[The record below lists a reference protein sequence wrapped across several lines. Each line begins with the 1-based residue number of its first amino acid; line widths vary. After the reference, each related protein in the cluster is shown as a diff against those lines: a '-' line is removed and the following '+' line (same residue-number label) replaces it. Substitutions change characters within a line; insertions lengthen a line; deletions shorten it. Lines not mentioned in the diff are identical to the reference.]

1 MSLVLPSHNRFQR
14 FYFTW
19 AQPYYERMAPGLRA
33 EAQRMDLFLYSRR
46 GLGVWLGLLGALVG
60 SAAGLKGA
68 GFPLWLALL
77 CSALVWLGIPL
88 VMFVAWLQPERFTP
102 RRLLRNAL
110 LLVAGAYAGAMSGF
124 LVGRLAR
131 SGTLPLETLG
141 AALWDAVRRT
151 TPFLLVGVVAILLML
166 WGVAHLKRHQ
176 MQVAMVALQRQQERD
191 AVARQLAEAQLRV
204 LQAQIQ
210 PHFIFNTLAALQHWV
225 DTADVRAP
233 ALLRSLTG
241 FLRAS
246 TELLG
251 RERVPLA
258 DEAAMVRHYLDIQRA
273 RIGERLAATVE
284 ISPDCAASPLPPGLL
299 LTLVENAV
307 EHGIAPA
314 LAGGRVWVRAACDAR
329 GLSIVVEDDGVGLP
343 SPLPAEGVGLRNSRE
358 RLAALFGP
366 GAALSLQA
374 RPGGGAQ
381 AALWIAQASD
391 GGSGDDSASPRIEAR
406 AWSLS
411 A

>member
-19 AQPYYERMAPGLRA
+19 AQPYYERMPPELRA
-33 EAQRMDLFLYSRR
+33 EAERLDLFLYSRR
-46 GLGVWLGLLGALVG
+46 GLGIWLGLLVALLG

-77 CSALVWLGIPL
+77 CSVLVWVGIPL
-88 VMFVAWLQPERFTP
+88 VMFVAWLQPERFTA

-110 LLVAGAYAGAMSGF
+110 LLVLGAYAGALAGF

-131 SGTLPLETLG
+131 TGSLPLASLDQ
-141 AALWDAVRRT
+141 ALWDAARRT
-151 TPFLLVGVVAILLML
+151 TPLLLIAVVAILLML
-166 WGVAHLKRHQ
+166 WGVAQLKRHQ
-176 MQVAMVALQRQQERD
+176 TQRALAESQRLQEAD
-191 AVARQLAEAQLRV
+191 ALARRLAEAQLRV

-225 DTADVRAP
+225 DTADDRAP

-251 RERVPLA
+251 REQVPLA

-273 RIGERLAATVE
+273 RIGERLSASVE
-284 ISPDCAASPLPPGLL
+284 IAPDCASALLPPGLL

-314 LAGGRVWVRAACDAR
+314 LAGGRVWVHARCDGPA
-329 GLSIVVEDDGVGLP
+329 LHIVVEDNGVGLP
-343 SPLPAEGVGLRNSRE
+343 DPPPPEGVGLRNSRE
-358 RLAALFGP
+358 RLAAMFGP
-366 GAALSLQA
+366 RASMGLQA
-374 RPGGGAQ
+374 RAGGGVQ
-381 AALWIAQASD
+381 VALCVPRES
-391 GGSGDDSASPRIEAR
+391 GSHR
-406 AWSLS
+406 
-411 A
+411 

>member
-1 MSLVLPSHNRFQR
+1 
-14 FYFTW
+14 
-19 AQPYYERMAPGLRA
+19 
-33 EAQRMDLFLYSRR
+33 
-46 GLGVWLGLLGALVG
+46 
-60 SAAGLKGA
+60 
-68 GFPLWLALL
+68 L

-102 RRLLRNAL
+102 RRLLRNAV
-110 LLVAGAYAGAMSGF
+110 LLVGGAYAGALSGF
-124 LVGRLAR
+124 MVGRVARQGGLA
-131 SGTLPLETLG
+131 TETLG
-141 AALWDAVRRT
+141 ESLWEAGRRA
-151 TPFLLVGVVAILLML
+151 TPFLLMAVFAILLML
-166 WGVAHLKRHQ
+166 WGVAQLKRHQ
-176 MQVAMVALQRQQERD
+176 TQRELAELQRVQERE

-225 DTADVRAP
+225 DTADARAP

-251 RERVPLA
+251 RERVPLG

-273 RIGERLAATVE
+273 RIGERLAAAVE
-284 ISPDCAASPLPPGLL
+284 IAPDCAALPLPPGLL

-314 LAGGRVWVRAACDAR
+314 LAGGRVWVRASCDEQALR
-329 GLSIVVEDDGVGLP
+329 IVVEDDGVGLP
-343 SPLPAEGVGLRNSRE
+343 SPVPPEGVGLRNSRE

-366 GAALSLQA
+366 RAELSLQA
-374 RPGGGAQ
+374 RAGGGSCASLHIERE
-381 AALWIAQASD
+381 AAAAA
-391 GGSGDDSASPRIEAR
+391 SGDRP
-406 AWSLS
+406 
-411 A
+411 